1 MTRLVD
7 DVDDENVLNGVDV
20 ADAVGDDD
28 IRDDVDGNVVNNPDF
43 VGDADVVVRHACLD
57 HSYFVSDRTCNIYLF
72 NCPESNLPTT
82 SIH

>member
-28 IRDDVDGNVVNNPDF
+28 IRDDADGNVVNNPDF
-43 VGDADVVVRHACLD
+43 VVRHACLD